1 MMTLMAMQQQQ
12 QQSGGRD
19 DDDDD
24 DDWRSV
30 TLNVIADLSVAVMT
44 SLSRQQ
50 ALQRQLDDQSRDA
63 MTSQSRDV
71 EWLRDWM
78 DEERSVRREMMSSQ
92 ELLQKTL
99 VDCLTTANYHH
110 QQQLLAA
117 GKVYTVNQKK
127 T

>member
-1 MMTLMAMQQQQ
+1 MMMMMMMMQQQQ
-12 QQSGGRD
+12 TSGRND
-19 DDDDD
+19 DHDD

-50 ALQRQLDDQSRDA
+50 ALQRQLDDQSRDV

-78 DEERSVRREMMSSQ
+78 DEERSVRRDMMASQ

-99 VDCLTTANYHH
+99 VDCLTTTNYNHR
-110 QQQLLAA
+110 QQLLSAD
-117 GKVYTVNQKK
+117 KV
-127 T
+127 

>member
-1 MMTLMAMQQQQ
+1 MMMMLMAMQQQQ
-12 QQSGGRD
+12 QQQTGGR
-19 DDDDD
+19 DDD

-78 DEERSVRREMMSSQ
+78 DEERSVRREMMASQ

-110 QQQLLAA
+110 QQQHLSA
-117 GKVYTVNQKK
+117 GNVYK
-127 T
+127 